1 MQSMT
6 LEQLRTT
13 HEAGGLAAAQIVGQG
28 RVFVVTA
35 DARAGGRVVLV
46 RHSDRQPRTFS
57 DAGTALKLLRD
68 VGFATVTAA
77 KTLPPHFTK
86 PAIEVRHTR

>member
-1 MQSMT
+1 
-6 LEQLRTT
+6 L
-13 HEAGGLAAAQIVGQG
+13 AGAQIVGQG

-68 VGFATVTAA
+68 VGFATVTADMA
-77 KTLPPHFTK
+77 AWRPEQAEISARRKK
-86 PAIEVRHTR
+86 E

>member
-35 DARAGGRVVLV
+35 NARAGGRVVLV

-68 VGFATVTAA
+68 VGFATVTADMA
-77 KTLPPHFTK
+77 AWRPEQAEISARRKK
-86 PAIEVRHTR
+86 E

>member
-13 HEAGGLAAAQIVGQG
+13 HEAGGLAGAQIVGQG

-68 VGFATVTAA
+68 VGFATVTADMA
-77 KTLPPHFTK
+77 AWRPEQAEISARRKK
-86 PAIEVRHTR
+86 E

>member
-13 HEAGGLAAAQIVGQG
+13 HEDGGLAAAQIVGQG

-68 VGFATVTAA
+68 VGFATVTADMA
-77 KTLPPHFTK
+77 AWRPEQAEISARRKK
-86 PAIEVRHTR
+86 E

>member
-35 DARAGGRVVLV
+35 DGRVVLV

-68 VGFATVTAA
+68 VGFATVTADMA
-77 KTLPPHFTK
+77 AWRPEQAEISARRKK
-86 PAIEVRHTR
+86 E

>member
-13 HEAGGLAAAQIVGQG
+13 HEAGGLSAAQIVGQG
-28 RVFVVTA
+28 RLFLVTA
-35 DARAGGRVVLV
+35 DARAGGRIVLV

-68 VGFATVTAA
+68 VGFASVTADMA
-77 KTLPPHFTK
+77 GWRPEQAEI
-86 PAIEVRHTR
+86 PARRKQQ